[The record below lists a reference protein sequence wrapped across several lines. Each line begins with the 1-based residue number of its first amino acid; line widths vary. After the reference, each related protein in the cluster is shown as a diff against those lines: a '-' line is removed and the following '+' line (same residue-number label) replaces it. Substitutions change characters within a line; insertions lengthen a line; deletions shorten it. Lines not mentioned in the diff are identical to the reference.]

1 LPVLWKEDSSSFV
14 ASDVAVDH
22 REESG
27 WDQRMLM
34 ILQLFLRAG
43 K

>member
-1 LPVLWKEDSSSFV
+1 MLVFWEDSSRFV

-27 WDQRMLM
+27 WDQRMKT
-34 ILQLFLRAG
+34 ILHLFLRA
-43 K
+43 